1 MNHLN
6 FDYIWNIFIIRRDEN
21 ILYIT
26 NKMCINSTKIINTT
40 SHIRLYTEHNAQK
53 IM

>member
-6 FDYIWNIFIIRRDEN
+6 FDYMEYFYYLEEKKN